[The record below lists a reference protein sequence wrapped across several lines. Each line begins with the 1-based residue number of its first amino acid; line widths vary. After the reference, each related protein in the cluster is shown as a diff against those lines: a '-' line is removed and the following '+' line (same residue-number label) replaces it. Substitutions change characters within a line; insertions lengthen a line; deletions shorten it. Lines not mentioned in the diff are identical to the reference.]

1 MATDNTTLDRPRGPA
16 LIPPHAAPHHHTC
29 HILRAPVYN
38 SPNTTAGN
46 NSAAGSSTTM
56 TSASAAS
63 GTTTGNVLT
72 ISINNKLNRESQS
85 KMAASV
91 PSIEA
96 GGQVQNNNFIMSDPF
111 LDIDDFA
118 IRAVDNSSVLSESI
132 IGFRDFKEEFDFK
145 VRTRWRRPSFITDL
159 LENNIPSTNRIVAID
174 DGIEG
179 RLAMRIHTCHT
190 FSYPLIAALSA
201 NVAGSITIRFVMIQC
216 GEHVAGFIA
225 VGFITTK
232 CGEHGCIEWGDHED
246 FMSSRLVTFK
256 DTDQEVVLSFS
267 ATPSIRSCGILLFA
281 TCTTGFHPLVTLF
294 HTRPML
300 EPHILDF
307 GEIRHFT
314 HHSSLSMAFELLPGD
329 THVIRAQNLLGLHLL
344 VI

>member
-1 MATDNTTLDRPRGPA
+1 MITEEMFDDLLLVPSFLNWLQNCHGTLPEYPIDIGADVTLRKFNMFLLLDDHGRGGLHGDGTVSYDPSTAEKSNLHHKRSSVPPVVQPTPLPTPPLPSNNPTAATQPTACNNDPA
-16 LIPPHAAPHHHTC
+16 PAAS
-29 HILRAPVYN
+29 APTPSTGSNNN

-145 VRTRWRRPSFITDL
+145 VRTRWQRPSFITDL
-159 LENNIPSTNRIVAID
+159 LENNIPSTTRIVAID

-246 FMSSRLVTFK
+246 FMSS
-256 DTDQEVVLSFS
+256 
-267 ATPSIRSCGILLFA
+267 
-281 TCTTGFHPLVTLF
+281 
-294 HTRPML
+294 
-300 EPHILDF
+300 
-307 GEIRHFT
+307 
-314 HHSSLSMAFELLPGD
+314 
-329 THVIRAQNLLGLHLL
+329 
-344 VI
+344 